1 MFVKLYYYSSRLW
14 KENDLTCLEIP
25 DKQGY
30 YDMFFNELVI
40 NEKFAES
47 PYAAKFPRLLVS
59 GYWNGLPDHP
69 MHIFVKSLGKE
80 IPIEEWNMGNVYEV
94 IKVRLQEL
102 HLVGISHNDVRLA
115 NIHVSVSGKISLID
129 FGLSD
134 CKIMKSVK
142 GKTLNLFIAYSVNIA
157 KTANME
163 VIIILLRLKFLTR

>member
-1 MFVKLYYYSSRLW
+1 MYVKLYYYSSRLW
-14 KENDLTCLEIP
+14 EENDLTCLEIP

-47 PYAAKFPRLLVS
+47 PFAAKFPRLL
-59 GYWNGLPDHP
+59 
-69 MHIFVKSLGKE
+69 
-80 IPIEEWNMGNVYEV
+80 
-94 IKVRLQEL
+94 
-102 HLVGISHNDVRLA
+102 
-115 NIHVSVSGKISLID
+115 VSVSGKISLID

-134 CKIMKSVK
+134 CTNNEERKRKDFKS
-142 GKTLNLFIAYSVNIA
+142 LYRYSVNIA